1 MRLRSTVPKEDMVY
15 VLGLMD
21 DLEKE
26 CRLPRAPAWQQRFP
40 AHRTLAQ
47 QEKAGLGD
55 LDDAAAVVE
64 NFGQELFLKAA

>member
-1 MRLRSTVPKEDMVY
+1 MPPAACPGVTAAVPSPM
-15 VLGLMD
+15 
-21 DLEKE
+21 
-26 CRLPRAPAWQQRFP
+26 
-40 AHRTLAQ
+40 RTLAQ

>member
-1 MRLRSTVPKEDMVY
+1 MYM
-15 VLGLMD
+15 
-21 DLEKE
+21 
-26 CRLPRAPAWQQRFP
+26 
-40 AHRTLAQ
+40 RTLAQ